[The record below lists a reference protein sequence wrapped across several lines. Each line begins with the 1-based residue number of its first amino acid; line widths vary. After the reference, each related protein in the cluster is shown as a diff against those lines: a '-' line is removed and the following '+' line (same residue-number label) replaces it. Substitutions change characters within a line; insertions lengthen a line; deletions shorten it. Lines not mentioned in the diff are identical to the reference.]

1 VRELITAGAIVRA
14 QNDDGKTA
22 LHAASAKGNEDA
34 VQVLLSAGADVHA
47 KDCHGTT
54 ALHCACSSG
63 HASIVRQLLDAG
75 AKLVNRRDG
84 DTALHAAGWG
94 GSAEAVRMLVAAGAE
109 VCAKNGKGQT
119 ALHAASSHGST
130 AAIEALVAAGAD
142 VRATDRRNATAL
154 ALLEGKTF
162 AAAARVL
169 LAAGADAGATDDN
182 GNTVLH
188 AAARSGDVAGVR
200 LAVAVA
206 RCEVDVMNAHGRTAL
221 HWASRNGNVECVETL
236 LADGAD
242 ARAMTKDGQTAMHMA
257 SRSQLVAV
265 LQAAGADVNAKD
277 KRGRT
282 TLHSAVA
289 FCLSSDMA
297 STLLAAGAKARAAD
311 KAGKT
316 ALHGAAASCCP
327 GAVRVLLAADA
338 DVSAVDDDGQTC
350 LHEATRRGPSLNRL
364 VGVKVRTLLRA
375 GAKAGARDKRGQ
387 TPLHH
392 AARHGILTPA
402 SLLLGDPLAGRSETR
417 CAAADAP
424 PTASAMATPP
434 TIDVNAADQDGQTA
448 LHLAA
453 LGGHPQMVALLLR
466 HGAHPTPVNVIGGT
480 PLTAA
485 AALGHADIV
494 TQLPAEHPAGAVS
507 TPAHEAAAAR
517 RPAMLSLPPVAAFL
531 PARDEA
537 GNTVLH
543 VAGRRA
549 DRPTVVAALVGG
561 VDARARNDD
570 GDTAMSLTLAWIEKM
585 ADDAHL
591 MRWLRPTPDRNDDR
605 VMAVVAGRWFRT
617 ARTDGDAFGFSPTL
631 LRRLTDA
638 RAVVMALLNGG
649 AGLAALGGARRWLVM
664 SIVASTQGFG
674 RRQALLLPFRG
685 RLRGRN
691 GRGEGAEEEDRV
703 V

>member
-1 VRELITAGAIVRA
+1 
-14 QNDDGKTA
+14 
-22 LHAASAKGNEDA
+22 
-34 VQVLLSAGADVHA
+34 
-47 KDCHGTT
+47 
-54 ALHCACSSG
+54 
-63 HASIVRQLLDAG
+63 
-75 AKLVNRRDG
+75 
-84 DTALHAAGWG
+84 
-94 GSAEAVRMLVAAGAE
+94 M
-109 VCAKNGKGQT
+109 
-119 ALHAASSHGST
+119 
-130 AAIEALVAAGAD
+130 
-142 VRATDRRNATAL
+142 
-154 ALLEGKTF
+154 
-162 AAAARVL
+162 
-169 LAAGADAGATDDN
+169 
-182 GNTVLH
+182 
-188 AAARSGDVAGVR
+188 AGVR

-236 LADGAD
+236 LAEGAD
-242 ARAMTKDGQTAMHMA
+242 ARATSKDGQTAMHMA

-316 ALHGAAASCCP
+316 ALHGAAASHCP
-327 GAVRVLLAADA
+327 GTVRVLLAADA

-466 HGAHPTPVNVIGGT
+466 HGAHPTPVNVPGGT

-485 AALGHADIV
+485 AALGRTDIV

-507 TPAHEAAAAR
+507 PPAHEAAAAR
-517 RPAMLSLPPVAAFL
+517 RPAMLSLPPIAAFL
-531 PARDEA
+531 PAGDEA

-543 VAGRRA
+543 VGGRRA
-549 DRPTVVAALVGG
+549 DRPTVVAALGDRFPAGFEDDLRNIHQPLDWWGLNWYTPSRVIDDSDPDTGAATDAPFPATRETVPGG
-561 VDARARNDD
+561 APLTDIGWEIAPDTLTGLLRELDETLELPPCWITENGACCNTGPDRD
-570 GDTAMSLTLAWIEKM
+570 GRV
-585 ADDAHL
+585 DDAMRVDYLEAHL
-591 MRWLRPTPDRNDDR
+591 HAVADAIDAGCDIRGYFAWSLLDNFEWAEGYRMRFGLVHVDYPTQT
-605 VMAVVAGRWFRT
+605 RT
-617 ARTDGDAFGFSPTL
+617 VKASGERYREIVTAHRE
-631 LRRLTDA
+631 RR
-638 RAVVMALLNGG
+638 G
-649 AGLAALGGARRWLVM
+649 
-664 SIVASTQGFG
+664 
-674 RRQALLLPFRG
+674 
-685 RLRGRN
+685 
-691 GRGEGAEEEDRV
+691 
-703 V
+703 

>member
-1 VRELITAGAIVRA
+1 
-14 QNDDGKTA
+14 
-22 LHAASAKGNEDA
+22 
-34 VQVLLSAGADVHA
+34 
-47 KDCHGTT
+47 
-54 ALHCACSSG
+54 
-63 HASIVRQLLDAG
+63 
-75 AKLVNRRDG
+75 
-84 DTALHAAGWG
+84 
-94 GSAEAVRMLVAAGAE
+94 
-109 VCAKNGKGQT
+109 
-119 ALHAASSHGST
+119 
-130 AAIEALVAAGAD
+130 
-142 VRATDRRNATAL
+142 
-154 ALLEGKTF
+154 
-162 AAAARVL
+162 
-169 LAAGADAGATDDN
+169 
-182 GNTVLH
+182 
-188 AAARSGDVAGVR
+188 VAGVR

-206 RCEVDVMNAHGRTAL
+206 RCEVDVVNAYGMTAL
-221 HWASRNGNVECVETL
+221 HWASHNGSVECVETL
-236 LADGAD
+236 LAEGAD

-282 TLHSAVA
+282 TLHSAAGV
-289 FCLSSDMA
+289 FLSSDMV

-311 KAGKT
+311 KAGQT
-316 ALHGAAASCCP
+316 ALHRAAASYCP

-350 LHEATRRGPSLNRL
+350 LHMAANGGPSHNRL
-364 VGVKVRTLLRA
+364 VGVKVRTLLQA
-375 GAKAGARDKRGQ
+375 GAKAGARDKLGQ
-387 TPLHH
+387 TPLHR
-392 AARHGILTPA
+392 AARHSMLTAA
-402 SLLLGDPLAGRSETR
+402 SLLLGDPLAGGPETR

-434 TIDVNAADQDGQTA
+434 AVDVNAADQNGQTA

-453 LGGHPQMVALLLR
+453 LGGHPRMVALLLR

-570 GDTAMSLTLAWIEKM
+570 GDTAMSLTLAWIEKT